1 MIVEG
6 VRPILFIGVFM
17 LLEKNRAWIFLLL
30 LAGALPVWSQDYYGR
45 SQDYYGRSQ
54 ELKPPPG
61 TSSSVTGKD
70 WARLRSLVASLG
82 TEQGTQKLFSTNS
95 GLGDSFTSAEH
106 FCSFVAPWRSRLAP
120 LPASQPEAPNVDVE
134 LRKRSDGTT
143 TCLLTFHHQKP
154 ENAITIL
161 KLVWLD
167 DNLMKLAFLK
177 GFAQIPDDN
186 ASRNRRY
193 AQEDYYSNQW
203 RNSGS
208 SGRK

>member
-1 MIVEG
+1 
-6 VRPILFIGVFM
+6 M
-17 LLEKNRAWIFLLL
+17 LAKNRAWIFLVLL
-30 LAGALPVWSQDYYGR
+30 GGALPGQSQDFYGRPQDYYGKP
-45 SQDYYGRSQ
+45 Q

-61 TSSSVTGKD
+61 ESSSVTSKD
-70 WARLRSLVASLG
+70 WARLRTLVSALG
-82 TEQGTQKLFSTNS
+82 NEQGTQGIFSSNG
-95 GLGDSFTSAEH
+95 GLRDSFTSAEH
-106 FCSFVAPWRSRLAP
+106 FCSFVAPWRTRLTP
-120 LPASQPEAPNVDVE
+120 LPASQPEAPDVEVE

-167 DNLMKLAFLK
+167 DSLLKLAFLK

-193 AQEDYYSNQW
+193 AIEDSYNSQW
-203 RNSGS
+203 RGSGS
-208 SGRK
+208 SRRK